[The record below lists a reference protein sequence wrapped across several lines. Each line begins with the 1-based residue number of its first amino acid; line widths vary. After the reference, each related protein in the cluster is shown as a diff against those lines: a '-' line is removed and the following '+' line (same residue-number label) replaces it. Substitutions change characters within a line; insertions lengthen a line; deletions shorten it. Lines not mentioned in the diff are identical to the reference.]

1 MSWRSTALLLARF
14 RRGLKS
20 LLVSKSLNSEVS
32 AASAQALPEA
42 VGDLTSL
49 QTLNI
54 SVCSRLR
61 ELPARVGD
69 LVALQNLELSNL
81 NELAQAP
88 ETVKTLNALKR
99 LLLRFVASSRRCHRR
114 WGGQGR

>member
-1 MSWRSTALLLARF
+1 
-14 RRGLKS
+14 LKS